1 MFAYSVRRLLTAIII
16 LLVSSFV
23 IFWICSSFMNPATQL
38 YGHGK
43 PPSPHEIALFNHQ
56 YWLDQSRPERYWHWL
71 KGLVLHDQ
79 WGPSVQNYNIGHE
92 IWHRLGVTARLV
104 ALAMIVAAI
113 LAIVVGSVSA
123 IKQYS
128 ITDYTLSFS
137 GFLFLSLPAFWF
149 AILLK
154 QFGIHFNTWV
164 GYRTFDT
171 IGDRGFGPGGGSF
184 TDILSHIVLPTVTLA
199 LISFASWS
207 RYNRAS
213 MLEVLNSDYVRLARA
228 KGLRRGVVLRRHAL
242 RTALIPM
249 TTVMA
254 LDVAAIFGGAIV
266 TETVF
271 QWHGMG
277 DFLVTSIRSQ
287 DQFAVLAWLLVSGT
301 IVILFNLLADL
312 TYAVLDPRIRYE

>member
-1 MFAYSVRRLLTAIII
+1 MFAFTVRRLLSAILI
-16 LLVSSFV
+16 LLVSSVV
-23 IFWICSSFMNPATQL
+23 IFWLCSSFMNPTNAL
-38 YGHGK
+38 VGHGK
-43 PPSPHEIALFNHQ
+43 PLSPQEIANIKHT
-56 YWLDQSRPERYWHWL
+56 YWLDQPRPERYWHWL
-71 KGLVLHDQ
+71 NGLVMHGK
-79 WGPSVQNYNIGHE
+79 WGPSVQNRPIGHE
-92 IWHRLGVTARLV
+92 IWHRLGVTTRLV

-113 LAIVVGSVSA
+113 LAVIVGSISA

-128 ITDYTLSFS
+128 FTDYALSFS
-137 GFLFLSLPAFWF
+137 GFLFLSLPAFFF

-154 QFGIHFNTWV
+154 QAGVHINQSAGHRV
-164 GYRTFDT
+164 FDT
-171 IGDRGFGPGGGSF
+171 IGDRSFGAGGGSVG
-184 TDILSHIVLPTVTLA
+184 DILSHIVLPTITLS
-199 LISFASWS
+199 LISFAAWS

-254 LDVAAIFGGAIV
+254 LDIAAIFGGAIV

-277 DFLVTSIRSQ
+277 DYLVTSIKTQ
-287 DQFAVLAWLLVSGT
+287 DQFAVLGWLLVSGV
-301 IVILFNLLADL
+301 IVILGNLIADL
-312 TYAVLDPRIRYE
+312 LYAVLDPRIRIE